1 MNTDP
6 SQSRIPDPSAPALSR
21 SRLPVPGLSRPRTAP
36 ERGIVHLGL
45 GNFHRAHQA
54 VYTAEALR
62 HTEGPW
68 GITGVVTGPTQRS
81 RTVVE
86 GMTAQDELYTVLTLG
101 RDGSVR
107 ADVPG
112 VHHAGLLGGDQ
123 AEAVVDAIGD
133 AATRIVTLTVTEKG
147 YTFTPSGGLDL
158 DDPRVAADLTGTAAP
173 RTPLGLLLRGLQR
186 RVRTHAAPL
195 TVLPCDNLM
204 DNGSRTRR
212 LLDEFASALP
222 SGEREELTAYLAS
235 SVSTPSTMV
244 DRIAPAT
251 TDAHRALVTRHF
263 GVRDAVPVPAEP
275 YRLWVLQDDFRA
287 GRPAWEKAGAVFTP
301 EVAGYETMKLRL
313 LNGAHSLLAYLGL
326 LLGHPSV
333 DRAVGD
339 PGLGAV
345 VRHAMTREILPSVEV
360 PDGVDG
366 AAYIEELLERFAN
379 PALGHRTSQVATDG
393 SLKIP
398 VRWAGPLAHRL
409 ASGTVPEVLALGV
422 AAYIRIVTRG
432 GEAYDERALGAVR
445 DDATDRLR
453 ALAGRAGEP
462 GAAARLVVE
471 AGGLL
476 PEPVAGSAEFTDRV
490 AAHARDLARHG
501 ARATVDAALRA
512 ASTRPAQ
519 KPQKQQSQQK
529 TQEPQE
535 P

>member
-263 GVRDAVPVPAEP
+263 GVRDTVPVPAEP

-339 PGLGAV
+339 PGRGAG
-345 VRHAMTREILPSVEV
+345 VRHPITREFLPSVEV
-360 PDGVDG
+360 ADGVDG
-366 AAYIEELLERFAN
+366 APENEELRERFA
-379 PALGHRTSQVATDG
+379 
-393 SLKIP
+393 
-398 VRWAGPLAHRL
+398 
-409 ASGTVPEVLALGV
+409 
-422 AAYIRIVTRG
+422 
-432 GEAYDERALGAVR
+432 
-445 DDATDRLR
+445 
-453 ALAGRAGEP
+453 
-462 GAAARLVVE
+462 
-471 AGGLL
+471 
-476 PEPVAGSAEFTDRV
+476 
-490 AAHARDLARHG
+490 
-501 ARATVDAALRA
+501 
-512 ASTRPAQ
+512 
-519 KPQKQQSQQK
+519 
-529 TQEPQE
+529 
-535 P
+535 

>member
-1 MNTDP
+1 MNASP
-6 SQSRIPDPSAPALSR
+6 SQSRGPHPPPDVPPLSR
-21 SRLPVPGLSRPRTAP
+21 ARLPVPGLARPRTAP

-62 HTEGPW
+62 HAEGPW

-101 RDGSVR
+101 GDGSVR
-107 ADVPG
+107 ADAPG
-112 VHHAGLLGGDQ
+112 VHHPGLLGGDQ
-123 AEAVVDAIGD
+123 AEAVVDAIG
-133 AATRIVTLTVTEKG
+133 AAGTRIVTLTVTEKG

-158 DDPRVAADLTGTAAP
+158 DDPRVAADLTGAGAP
-173 RTPLGLLLRGLQR
+173 RSPLGLLLRGLQR
-186 RVRTHAAPL
+186 RVRDHAAPL
-195 TVLPCDNLM
+195 TVLTCDNLT
-204 DNGSRTRR
+204 DNGSRLRE
-212 LLDEFASALP
+212 LLAEFAAALP
-222 SGEREELTAYLAS
+222 AGEREELTAYLAS

-251 TDAHRALVTRHF
+251 TDGHRALVARHF

-326 LLGHPSV
+326 LLGHPSI
-333 DRAVGD
+333 DRAVAD
-339 PGLGAV
+339 PGLGAA
-345 VRHAMTREILPSVEV
+345 VRHAMTREILPSLDV

-366 AAYIEELLERFAN
+366 ATYIEELLERFAN
-379 PALGHRTSQVATDG
+379 PALGHRTAQVATDG

-398 VRWAGPLAHRL
+398 VRWAGPLAHGL
-409 ASGTVPEVLALGV
+409 AAGTVPDVLALGV
-422 AAYIRIVTRG
+422 AAYVQVVTRG
-432 GEAYDERALGAVR
+432 PDAYDERALGTVR
-445 DDATDRLR
+445 DDATARLR
-453 ALAGRAGEP
+453 ALAARAAEP

-471 AGGLL
+471 SGDIL
-476 PEPVAGSAEFTDRV
+476 PEPVAGRREFADRV
-490 AAHARDLARHG
+490 AGYARDLDRHG
-501 ARATVDAALRA
+501 ARATLDAALRA
-512 ASTRPAQ
+512 ATAPPS
-519 KPQKQQSQQK
+519 
-529 TQEPQE
+529 
-535 P
+535 